1 MTPPRFA
8 CPVPEHLGACVLET
22 GAARQEELRID
33 SVGSAVVVRGA
44 VTDTLL
50 TSVRDCHPTRYV
62 TLDYDTIVIWPATL
76 SADSQGSA
84 TGSGDGHSSGVT
96 PGHGGHANDQ

>member
-1 MTPPRFA
+1 MPAT
-8 CPVPEHLGACVLET
+8 T
-22 GAARQEELRID
+22 LRLFTEATWQDGLWID

-44 VTDTLL
+44 VTGTLL

-62 TLDYDTIVIWPATL
+62 TLDDDTLVVWPATL

-96 PGHGGHANDQ
+96 PSHGRHANDQ